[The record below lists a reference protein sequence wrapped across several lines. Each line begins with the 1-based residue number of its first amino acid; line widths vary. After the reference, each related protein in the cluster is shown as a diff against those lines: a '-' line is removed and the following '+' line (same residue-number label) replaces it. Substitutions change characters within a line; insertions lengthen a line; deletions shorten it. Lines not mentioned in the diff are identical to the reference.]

1 MHRLVRSGLL
11 QIGQRLL
18 PDNLLRVL
26 VRDARNMR
34 LRLLAVEQRGGLL
47 EGLPLRLDAVE
58 VDEDD
63 LEGDPADVDDVVFP
77 GDGLCGVAL
86 VIVVTM

>member
-47 EGLPLRLDAVE
+47 ERAVLRLH
-58 VDEDD
+58 DEDVAEHE
-63 LEGDPADVDDVVFP
+63 LEDNPDDVDN
-77 GDGLCGVAL
+77 LK
-86 VIVVTM
+86 